1 MSTKKDKRYWHPN
14 PDNAGAPMGE
24 FDRSILFS
32 CFRPW
37 VDCIRLMRDTDPAR
51 AADAFLVLADYCL
64 FAAEPDPET
73 NPWREAWPVIKQ
85 GADSSIQNRSR
96 RFGTKDVDK
105 RDKIARYIL
114 EHPYESQR
122 SVAAA
127 TGCSL
132 GLVNDVSKELRATM
146 TFEGCSI
153 DYNGNDNSN
162 PRRLVLEQNTF
173 EEEPPEWE
181 EVLGPHQ
188 PDAQGREGAAV

>member
-1 MSTKKDKRYWHPN
+1 MSAKKDKRYWHPN

-37 VDCIRLMRDTDPAR
+37 VEAIRLMRETDPAK

-73 NPWREAWPVIKQ
+73 NPWAESWPVIKQ
-85 GADSSIQNRSR
+85 GADSSIKNRSK
-96 RFGTKDVDK
+96 RFGTKDIDK
-105 RDKIARYIL
+105 REKITRYIL
-114 EHPYESQR
+114 EHPEDSQR
-122 SVAAA
+122 IVAAA
-127 TGCSL
+127 TECSL
-132 GLVNDVSKELRATM
+132 GLVNQVAKELKAAM
-146 TFEGCSI
+146 ALGGCSI
-153 DYNGNDNSN
+153 DYHKNVN

-188 PDAQGREGAAV
+188 PDAQTTRDGAAE